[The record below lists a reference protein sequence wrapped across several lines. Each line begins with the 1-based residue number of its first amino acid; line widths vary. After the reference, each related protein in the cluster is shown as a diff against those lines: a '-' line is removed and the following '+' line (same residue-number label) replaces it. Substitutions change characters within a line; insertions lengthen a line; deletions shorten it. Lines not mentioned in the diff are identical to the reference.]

1 MNRILHTKCNQ
12 TIDGNAGEAK
22 PHHTTPHY
30 TKLGE
35 DRPLCLSCIFGI
47 QVGGLLSE
55 KVNLRVSIMDKFVAD
70 FVSSMGLALP
80 LAILVGIRAGEMIEE

>member
-1 MNRILHTKCNQ
+1 M
-12 TIDGNAGEAK
+12 
-22 PHHTTPHY
+22 
-30 TKLGE
+30 
-35 DRPLCLSCIFGI
+35 SCIFGI